1 MKICRRPKEGH
12 CTFFLSQSHDIGNV
26 YLLNGCIQKNVY
38 IFVPT
43 PDFFIT
49 GITLISILP
58 AYKCQIGKSM
68 MICVIFLW
76 RAKAGANTEI

>member
-1 MKICRRPKEGH
+1 MDVLKKMFI
-12 CTFFLSQSHDIGNV
+12 FL
-26 YLLNGCIQKNVY
+26 Y
-38 IFVPT
+38 PT

>member
-1 MKICRRPKEGH
+1 MKSCLLGTFPLKELFTYVFKKMFLILYH
-12 CTFFLSQSHDIGNV
+12 SLEFF
-26 YLLNGCIQKNVY
+26 
-38 IFVPT
+38 T
-43 PDFFIT
+43 T
-49 GITLISILP
+49 GIPLVSILP

>member
-1 MKICRRPKEGH
+1 MDIGKKTADGKRVGVKNHEICRCLKLFK
-12 CTFFLSQSHDIGNV
+12 TF
-26 YLLNGCIQKNVY
+26 Y
-38 IFVPT
+38 PT
-43 PDFFIT
+43 PELCIT

>member
-1 MKICRRPKEGH
+1 MYSKKILILYP
-12 CTFFLSQSHDIGNV
+12 
-26 YLLNGCIQKNVY
+26 LLEL
-38 IFVPT
+38 FT
-43 PDFFIT
+43 T
-49 GITLISILP
+49 SITLISILP